1 MTPSR
6 PARLCP
12 PRAGLSRVGLVG
24 LAGLCLALA
33 APLTGC
39 SERGGDPTREQLAPD
54 DPRQLTERFERLVT
68 AARAGERE
76 AILTLLEPLL
86 VTREELVALFGPR
99 AGQAAWP
106 GYSDQIA
113 GGLRT
118 EAADVIIERVKD
130 GFDTVEVVRVGPAY
144 PDRTTPGD
152 TRLIESLVP
161 RGLAMYS
168 VRLKQPDG
176 KLGLRLNGFI
186 FHDGRWR
193 ALLKTYD
200 HLPLPPDAGPP
211 DADAPPDAA
220 LPDAGAPDASAPDA
234 AP

>member
-6 PARLCP
+6 LACPLTALC
-12 PRAGLSRVGLVG
+12 VGLG
-24 LAGLCLALA
+24 LALA

-39 SERGGDPTREQLAPD
+39 SERGDDPTRVQLAPD
-54 DPRQLTERFERLVT
+54 DPRQLTERFERIVT

-86 VTREELVALFGPR
+86 VTREELVALFGAE
-99 AGQAAWP
+99 AGEAAWP

-113 GGLRT
+113 GGLRA

-130 GFDTVEVVRVGPAY
+130 GFDTVEIERVGPAY

-161 RGLAMYS
+161 RGLAMYA
-168 VRLKQPDG
+168 VRLKRPNSN
-176 KLGLRLNGFI
+176 LGLRLNGFV
-186 FHDGRWR
+186 FHGGRWR

-200 HLPLPPDAGPP
+200 HLPLPPDAG
-211 DADAPPDAA
+211 APDAA
-220 LPDAGAPDASAPDA
+220 PAPDAASASDATSAPDA